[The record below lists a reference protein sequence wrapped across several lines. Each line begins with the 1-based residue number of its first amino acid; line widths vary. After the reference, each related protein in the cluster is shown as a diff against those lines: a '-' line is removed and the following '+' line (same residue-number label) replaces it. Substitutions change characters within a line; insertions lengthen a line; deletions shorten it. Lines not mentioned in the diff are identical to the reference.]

1 MKVSHLDI
9 TSSLK
14 AHFAVIGENARTVDC
29 DNFKDAEGTVNR
41 IQEALDLIKERIAVG
56 KRIGKGDKLEP
67 VVIFQPE
74 GVKSVSG

>member
-56 KRIGKGDKLEP
+56 KRIDKLEP